1 MIQVQNTRNPILVSN
16 IKIND
21 IVTLRIGQ
29 KTPNVETQIVYCQVI
44 GLCAKKNGEQYGVN
58 VIHLKKEKE
67 DFDRVY
73 FTKDKSQPLKDNNP
87 QVTKDPRKITYTRR
101 NFYKIG

>member
-1 MIQVQNTRNPILVSN
+1 M
-16 IKIND
+16 
-21 IVTLRIGQ
+21 
-29 KTPNVETQIVYCQVI
+29 I

-73 FTKDKSQPLKDNNP
+73 FKKDKSQPQKDNNP